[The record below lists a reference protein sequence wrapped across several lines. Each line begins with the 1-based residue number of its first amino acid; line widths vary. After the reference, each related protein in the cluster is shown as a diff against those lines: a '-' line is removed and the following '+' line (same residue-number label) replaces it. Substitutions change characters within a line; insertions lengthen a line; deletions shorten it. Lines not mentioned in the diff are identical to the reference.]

1 MQPMQSMQSMQREV
15 KVRVKASVSVS
26 VSVIAKA
33 KVTEEKWG
41 ARRDYTEMRWA
52 YSKGRTSGP
61 VCTVT
66 YLDQSDTHHPP
77 TLSLSTQPR
86 SDLRE
91 SERARERESERA
103 RE

>member
-1 MQPMQSMQSMQREV
+1 MQREV
-15 KVRVKASVSVS
+15 KVRVKASVSVSVS

-52 YSKGRTSGP
+52 YSKGWTGGP

-91 SERARERESERA
+91 SARARE
-103 RE
+103 